1 MLLHGDA
8 FNAEVLLHTGA
19 VPDADDDDDDDDDDD
34 SDSDGD
40 INDDKDD
47 HNEKTLSW

>member
-19 VPDADDDDDDDDDDD
+19 VPDADDDDDDD